1 MNKTTY
7 SSNEPMQDSI
17 ADLVEPCFLVG
28 AERSGTTLFRL
39 MLDHHPDLAF
49 HSEFEFAVDLLE
61 DGRFPDMDAYHA
73 FLETDRVFQ
82 LTGHDVDQS
91 LAYPE
96 LVHSFLEQKRLKD
109 GKTMVGATV
118 HRHFD
123 RLLSIWPHARFIHI
137 LRDPR
142 DVARSNL
149 KMGWSGNVY
158 FGVDRWIEA
167 EETWERLKS
176 TLDSDRY
183 MEVRYLDLVTNTEG
197 VLREAC
203 QFLGV
208 EFSEQMFEYA
218 DSSTYDLPD
227 ARALRQWEKKLSAN
241 EVRWIEAKAQD
252 MMQRRGFSVTTESP
266 QKVGVLESLYLR
278 IHDFVILK
286 RARVQRFGFL
296 NLAGHFVTRRLG
308 LVGLEKR
315 IKLRMNEVQNQQIK

>member
-1 MNKTTY
+1 MN
-7 SSNEPMQDSI
+7 DLI
-17 ADLVEPCFLVG
+17 ADLAEPCFLVG

-61 DGRFPDMDAYHA
+61 DERFPDLAMYHA

-82 LTGHDVDQS
+82 LNGHHVDRS
-91 LAYPE
+91 LDYPE
-96 LVHSFLEQKRLKD
+96 LVRSFLEQKRLQD
-109 GKTMVGATV
+109 GKQMVGATV

-123 RLLSIWPHARFIHI
+123 RLLSIWPNARFMHI

-142 DVARSNL
+142 DVARSNV

-158 FGVDRWIEA
+158 YGVDRWIEA

-176 TLDSDRY
+176 SLDSDRY
-183 MEVRYLDLVTNTEG
+183 MEVRYQDLVTKTEE
-197 VLREAC
+197 VLRNAC
-203 QFLGV
+203 EFLGV
-208 EFSEQMFEYA
+208 DFTEQMFEYA

-252 MMQRRGFSVTTESP
+252 MMQRRGFHVTTESP
-266 QKVGVLESLYLR
+266 PTVGAIESLCLR

-286 RARVQRFGFL
+286 CARVQRFGFL
-296 NLAGHFVTRRLG
+296 NLAGHFLARRLG
-308 LVGLEKR
+308 LAGLEKR
-315 IKLRMNEVQNQQIK
+315 IKHRMNDVQNQQLK